1 MLYLIRSFGRGGKSI
16 LKVGYT
22 EDISQRMYQYFYINP
37 CFEIISSRKGD
48 ELLEDMIQIYLK
60 FLGYQYQRNGRL
72 NEWFV
77 DDPEIYQIFH
87 IHQEKLGRIIWVNRE
102 NILNLNISSE
112 LSVYKYLKEKYP
124 SEIKSS
130 KFKVINNEIIKLKFN
145 KLDAEYNESFSSSVN
160 ELKDI
165 NNTVVSQFI
174 QNYQSTNI
182 FARRMELFCKFL
194 DDNIDLRDSILNLID
209 KKYFNYY
216 DFLGTK
222 GCKAISY
229 KEDLILDRIRFEL
242 DKEIISKEIE
252 SNFKLG
258 DKLDRKEIKSRLS
271 LIFSKLNLKRT
282 PKATD
287 LEEWFEV
294 KDIMMTIA
302 NKRIHGFEIIA
313 LKKK

>member
-22 EDISQRMYQYFYINP
+22 DDINKRMNQYFYYSP
-37 CFEIISSRKGD
+37 GFELIAIREGD
-48 ELLEDMIQIYLK
+48 EMLEDMIQIYLK

-72 NEWFV
+72 NEWFE
-77 DDPEIYQIFH
+77 DDPKIYQIFH
-87 IHQEKLGRIIWVNRE
+87 IHQEKLERYIWVNRE
-102 NILNLNISSE
+102 NILNLNTSSE

-124 SEIKSS
+124 FEIKSD
-130 KFKVINNEIIKLKFN
+130 KFKIVDNKVIKLKFN
-145 KLDAEYNESFSSSVN
+145 KLDVKYNEFFSSNTN
-160 ELKDI
+160 ELKDT
-165 NNTVVSQFI
+165 NNLIVSQFI

-182 FARRMELFCKFL
+182 FAKRMELLCEFL
-194 DDNIDLRDSILNLID
+194 DNNIDLKDSILNLID

-229 KEDLILDRIRFEL
+229 KEDLILDKIRFEL
-242 DKEIISKEIE
+242 DKEIISKEVY

-271 LIFSKLNLKRT
+271 SIFSKLNLKKT
-282 PKATD
+282 PKSAD
-287 LEEWFEV
+287 LDNWFKI
-294 KDIMMTIA
+294 KDIIMTA
-302 NKRIHGFEIIA
+302 SNKRIHGFEIIA
-313 LKKK
+313 LKK

>member
-22 EDISQRMYQYFYINP
+22 DDINKRMNQYFYYSP
-37 CFEIISSRKGD
+37 GFELIAIREGD
-48 ELLEDMIQIYLK
+48 EMLEDMIQIYLK

-72 NEWFV
+72 NEWFE
-77 DDPEIYQIFH
+77 DDPKIYQIFH
-87 IHQEKLGRIIWVNRE
+87 IHKEKLERYIWVNRE
-102 NILNLNISSE
+102 NILNLNTSSE

-124 SEIKSS
+124 FEIKSD
-130 KFKVINNEIIKLKFN
+130 KFKIVDNKVIKLKFN
-145 KLDAEYNESFSSSVN
+145 KLDVKYNEFFSSNTN
-160 ELKDI
+160 ELKDT
-165 NNTVVSQFI
+165 NNLIVSQFI

-182 FARRMELFCKFL
+182 FAKRMELLCEFL
-194 DDNIDLRDSILNLID
+194 DNNIDLKDSILNLID

-222 GCKAISY
+222 GCKVISY
-229 KEDLILDRIRFEL
+229 KEDLILDKIRFEL
-242 DKEIISKEIE
+242 DKEIISKEVY

-271 LIFSKLNLKRT
+271 SIFSKLNLKKT
-282 PKATD
+282 PKASD
-287 LEEWFEV
+287 LDNWFEI
-294 KDIMMTIA
+294 KDIMMTAA

-313 LKKK
+313 LKK

>member
-22 EDISQRMYQYFYINP
+22 DDINKRMNQYFYYSP
-37 CFEIISSRKGD
+37 GFELIAIREGD
-48 ELLEDMIQIYLK
+48 EMLEDMIQIYLK

-72 NEWFV
+72 NEWFE
-77 DDPEIYQIFH
+77 DDPKIYQIFH
-87 IHQEKLGRIIWVNRE
+87 IHQEKLERYIWVNRE
-102 NILNLNISSE
+102 NILNLNTSSE

-124 SEIKSS
+124 FEIKSD
-130 KFKVINNEIIKLKFN
+130 KFKIVDNKVIKLKFN
-145 KLDAEYNESFSSSVN
+145 KLDVKYNEFFSSNTN
-160 ELKDI
+160 ELKDT
-165 NNTVVSQFI
+165 NNLIVSQFI

-182 FARRMELFCKFL
+182 FAKRMELLCEFL
-194 DDNIDLRDSILNLID
+194 DNNIDLKDSILNLID

-229 KEDLILDRIRFEL
+229 NEDLILDKIRFEL
-242 DKEIISKEIE
+242 DKEIISKEVY

-271 LIFSKLNLKRT
+271 SIFSKLNLKKT
-282 PKATD
+282 PKASD
-287 LEEWFEV
+287 L
-294 KDIMMTIA
+294 D
-302 NKRIHGFEIIA
+302 N
-313 LKKK
+313 

>member
-22 EDISQRMYQYFYINP
+22 DDINKRMNQYFYYSP
-37 CFEIISSRKGD
+37 GFELIAIREGD
-48 ELLEDMIQIYLK
+48 EMLEDMIQIYLK

-72 NEWFV
+72 NEWFE
-77 DDPEIYQIFH
+77 DDPKIYQIFH
-87 IHQEKLGRIIWVNRE
+87 IHQEKLERYIWVNRE
-102 NILNLNISSE
+102 NILNLNTSSE

-124 SEIKSS
+124 FEIKSD
-130 KFKVINNEIIKLKFN
+130 KFKIVDNKVIKLKFN
-145 KLDAEYNESFSSSVN
+145 KLDVKYNEFFSSNTN
-160 ELKDI
+160 ELKDT
-165 NNTVVSQFI
+165 NNLIVSQFI
-174 QNYQSTNI
+174 QNYQFTNI
-182 FARRMELFCKFL
+182 FAKRMELLCEFL
-194 DDNIDLRDSILNLID
+194 DNNIDLKDSILNLID

-229 KEDLILDRIRFEL
+229 KEDLILDKIRFEL
-242 DKEIISKEIE
+242 DKEIISKEVY

-271 LIFSKLNLKRT
+271 SIFSKLNLKKT
-282 PKATD
+282 PKASD
-287 LEEWFEV
+287 LDNWFEI
-294 KDIMMTIA
+294 KDIMMTAA

-313 LKKK
+313 LKK